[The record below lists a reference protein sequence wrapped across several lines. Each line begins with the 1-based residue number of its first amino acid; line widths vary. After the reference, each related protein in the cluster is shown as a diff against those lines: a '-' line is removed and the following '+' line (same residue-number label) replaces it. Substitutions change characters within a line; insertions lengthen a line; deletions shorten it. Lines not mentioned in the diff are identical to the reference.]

1 VNRLT
6 QSAARD
12 DRAKDP
18 TVDADVGPDPEV
30 IERPQ
35 RRRFTAEYKVAI
47 VREAD
52 AAKDSGAVGALL
64 RREGLYSSHLVM
76 WRKKYRAGAR
86 QALALRRGPPIK
98 HTVESKH
105 LAAVV
110 RENAQLRRRLAQ
122 AEALLELQKKASEIL
137 GITLQPPPNDEGD

>member
-1 VNRLT
+1 M
-6 QSAARD
+6 A
-12 DRAKDP
+12 
-18 TVDADVGPDPEV
+18 ADVGPDPEV
-30 IERPQ
+30 VERPQ

-52 AAKDSGAVGALL
+52 AAKDAGAVGALL
-64 RREGLYSSHLVM
+64 RREGLYSSHLVT
-76 WRKKYRAGAR
+76 WRKQYRAGAR

-98 HTVESKH
+98 HTVESKQ

-110 RENAQLRRRLAQ
+110 RENVQLRRRLAQ